1 MGALIIIVVVL
12 LGVFVWRPAEIMAK
26 ATRAQRLK
34 LNRSMVSSDEV
45 VGLTMLYAC
54 VIYLLGW
61 WFLEVTGLLA
71 LISNEF

>member
-34 LNRSMVSSDEV
+34 LNRSMVSSDDV
-45 VGLTMLYAC
+45 VGLTMLYAS

-61 WFLEVTGLLA
+61 WFLEVTGLLS